1 VLYVLVGVH
10 RFPWSLAVW
19 RGKGTPSP
27 AKLALRLLSRIP
39 RWWCERFTVRVLAD
53 SGFDTNAFIDGVR
66 DLGLHGFL
74 ALQQHLTGLGR
85 VIGSRANRSIGDGCC
100 LADLRCKGGMVQ
112 FNSCS
117 TPVYASWFKFRR
129 ACGEFV
135 SC

>member
-1 VLYVLVGVH
+1 LVVLYVLVGVH

-66 DLGLHGFL
+66 DLGLHG
-74 ALQQHLTGLGR
+74 
-85 VIGSRANRSIGDGCC
+85 VICSRANRSIGDGCC

-117 TPVYASWFKFRR
+117 TPVYASWFKLRR
-129 ACGEFV
+129 VCGEFV